1 MSKINFFALGGVQ
14 EDGKNLYVADIDNK
28 IFIMDCGNKMP
39 TADLHGV
46 DIVINDYTY
55 LLENRDRIV
64 GLFLSHAHQDHI
76 GGVSHLITKLMNGD
90 SEAGIDANPNYK
102 LQIDVTNKVLDE
114 LGCKDIP
121 ILYVYN
127 KCDLLDE
134 QFFPEEDNAIMIS
147 AKTGFNLKLLATTIK
162 TTILNEVTTLE
173 LFIPYDRGDL
183 VNKIRENENLLKIE
197 YKDNCINLLATIKN
211 KNLHIYEEFKKA
223 L

>member
-102 LQIDVTNKVLDE
+102 LQIYGSNYTLEVLKDRLADDKVIHPDE
-114 LGCKDIP
+114 LLHVVTSRTKLEFGNVEIR
-121 ILYVYN
+121 
-127 KCDLLDE
+127 
-134 QFFPEEDNAIMIS
+134 FF
-147 AKTGFNLKLLATTIK
+147 
-162 TTILNEVTTLE
+162 EV
-173 LFIPYDRGDL
+173 
-183 VNKIRENENLLKIE
+183 
-197 YKDNCINLLATIKN
+197 
-211 KNLHIYEEFKKA
+211 
-223 L
+223 